1 MMYKSS
7 PERRDAPE
15 DMRREFTANVSHEL
29 KTPITSISGYAEM
42 MVAGIARREDWPK
55 LAEKIYDESRR
66 LITLIDDIIR
76 LSRLDE
82 GSINEHPA
90 PVDLGAL
97 ARRCAE
103 RLEVEAARCGVTVAV
118 RGAEVSAM
126 GSEALIEEML
136 MNLCD
141 NGIKYNREGGRVV
154 ITTGER
160 EGFPCFSVEDNGIG
174 IAPEH
179 LGRVFERFYRV
190 DKSRSKDTGG
200 TGLGLS
206 IVKHAAAWHRAS
218 IEAESAPDRGT
229 RITIVFDGKGG
240 E

>member
-1 MMYKSS
+1 MIGREA
-7 PERRDAPE
+7 PERLSASE

-42 MVAGIARREDWPK
+42 MVTGIARREDWPR
-55 LAEKIYDESRR
+55 LAGKIYDESRR

-76 LSRLDE
+76 LSSLDE
-82 GSINEHPA
+82 GSIHEQAA
-90 PVDLGAL
+90 PVDIAAA

-103 RLEVEAARCGVTVAV
+103 RLEVEAARRDVAV
-118 RGAEVSAM
+118 SVTGDGQSVM
-126 GSEALIEEML
+126 GSEALIDEML
-136 MNLCD
+136 TNLCD
-141 NGIKYNREGGRVV
+141 NAIKYNRAGGCVV
-154 ITTGER
+154 ISVGER
-160 EGFPCFSVEDNGIG
+160 GGCPCFSVEDNGIG

-179 LGRVFERFYRV
+179 LDRVFERFYRV

-218 IEAESAPDRGT
+218 IEAESVPDRGT
-229 RITIVFDGKGG
+229 RITIIFDGNGG

>member
-1 MMYKSS
+1 MLDRDA
-7 PERRDAPE
+7 PERRASSE

-42 MVAGIARREDWPK
+42 MVTGIARREDWPR
-55 LAEKIYDESRR
+55 LAGKIYDESRR

-82 GSINEHPA
+82 GSIHEHPV
-90 PVDLGAL
+90 PVDITAV

-103 RLEVEAARCGVTVAV
+103 RLEVEARRRGVTVSV
-118 RGAEVSAM
+118 QGGGESAM
-126 GSEALIEEML
+126 GSEALIDEML
-136 MNLCD
+136 TNLCD
-141 NGIKYNREGGRVV
+141 NAIKYNREGGSVL
-154 ITTGER
+154 ISTGER
-160 EGFPCFSVEDNGIG
+160 GGHAFFSVEDNGIG

-179 LGRVFERFYRV
+179 LDRVFERFYRV

-229 RITIVFDGKGG
+229 RITVIFDGKGG